1 MKYSSKY
8 FEMPQKSDWIII
20 LSYWV
25 LSSFF
30 LLPAYFNQTTD
41 SRAFVALAYNIII
54 DTTFI
59 FILIYVVLPFSLK
72 NKNFWM
78 PIVSIILLLFSSSF
92 FYRFGYGL
100 ILKKPLDWSFLN
112 IIGGVIRQAQ
122 SLGILLSILAMKKFY
137 GSQQNILSLEKANAE
152 SNLKVL
158 SNQIAPH
165 FLFNNLNVLQSLIQ
179 TDAHQATQFV
189 KHLSSIYRYLIRH
202 KDEEVVTLREE
213 MAFADD
219 YIYLLNQRFAEAFV
233 FKKEIE
239 NTQAFDKLV
248 PSCCLQILLEN
259 IVKHNQGNE
268 QEPLHTVILVTE
280 NFIQIQNEIREK
292 IVQNEYSGT
301 GLQNL
306 NQRYQLLSNQS
317 IVIELTQSF
326 IVKLPLI
333 NQLKS
338 Y

>member
-1 MKYSSKY
+1 MKNSGKY

-20 LSYWV
+20 ISYWV
-25 LSSFF
+25 LSSFL
-30 LLPAYFNQTTD
+30 LLPAYFNQTTAA
-41 SRAFVALAYNIII
+41 RAFVALAYNIII

-78 PIVSIILLLFSSSF
+78 PIVSIIILLFLSSF
-92 FYRFGYGL
+92 FYRFGYGF

-112 IIGGVIRQAQ
+112 IIGLVIRQAQ

-137 GSQQNILSLEKANAE
+137 SSQQNILSLEKANAE

-213 MAFADD
+213 MAFVAD
-219 YIYLLNQRFAEAFV
+219 YIYLLNQRFGQAFV
-233 FKKEIE
+233 FTKEIE
-239 NTQAFDKLV
+239 NDQAFDKLV
-248 PSCCLQILLEN
+248 PSCSLQILLEN

-268 QEPLHTVILVTE
+268 QKPLQTVILVTE

-292 IVQNEYSGT
+292 IAQNEFSGT

-317 IVIELTQSF
+317 IVIEVTENF
-326 IVKLPLI
+326 TVKLPLI